1 MKDYDYTSSAKH
13 YDILEAEPSIDVFN
27 KLLNKLLK
35 KNKVKSVF
43 DITCGTGAQAIF
55 LDKNGYDVTASDYSS
70 GMIKIAKQ
78 KYSKLKFS
86 QGDMRKVRKG
96 KFDSVISIFNA
107 IGHLSKSDFEIAI
120 KNIANNLKSNGLY
133 IFDILNY
140 DFMKNNFITHEFID
154 TCRDVDGVKYVRFN
168 NNKLNRTKQIMSMNQ
183 KIYIQNG
190 FNKLNISKK
199 AWDMQIYSSNQ
210 LKKILDKNGFEVLE
224 FLSMDGKKFDK
235 DKSLFIL
242 TIARKKN

>member
-1 MKDYDYTSSAKH
+1 
-13 YDILEAEPSIDVFN
+13 
-27 KLLNKLLK
+27 
-35 KNKVKSVF
+35 
-43 DITCGTGAQAIF
+43 
-55 LDKNGYDVTASDYSS
+55 
-70 GMIKIAKQ
+70 
-78 KYSKLKFS
+78 
-86 QGDMRKVRKG
+86 MRKVRKG